1 MDSIQYEN
9 TIINMAVES
18 WRLSRLFIKAVSKLD
33 PSETNKYI
41 GQLRYFQKNIESS
54 LEDCNLK
61 IVNIEGQS
69 YDVGMAAVAMNIEDF
84 NENDVLLIESMIE
97 PIIMGED
104 GIKRQ
109 GIVMVK
115 KVEK

>member
-1 MDSIQYEN
+1 
-9 TIINMAVES
+9 MAVEN

-41 GQLRYFQKNIESS
+41 GQLRYFQKNIETT
-54 LEDCNLK
+54 LDDCNLK

-84 NENDVLLIESMIE
+84 EESDKLIIESMIE
-97 PIIMGED
+97 PIIMGID

-109 GIVMVK
+109 GMVMLR
-115 KVEK
+115 KVQA

>member
-1 MDSIQYEN
+1 MDTSQYEN
-9 TIINMAVES
+9 TIINMAVEN

-41 GQLRYFQKNIESS
+41 GQLRYFQKNIETT
-54 LEDCNLK
+54 LDDCNLK

-84 NENDVLLIESMIE
+84 EESDKLIIESMIE
-97 PIIMGED
+97 PIIMGID

-109 GIVMVK
+109 GMVMLR
-115 KVEK
+115 KVQA

>member
-1 MDSIQYEN
+1 MDSSQYEN
-9 TIINMAVES
+9 TIINMAIEN

-33 PSETNKYI
+33 QSETNKYI
-41 GQLRYFQKNIESS
+41 GQLRYFQKNIETT

-84 NENDVLLIESMIE
+84 EENDKLIIESMIE
-97 PIIMGED
+97 PIIMGND

-109 GIVMVK
+109 GMVMLR
-115 KVEK
+115 KVEV

>member
-1 MDSIQYEN
+1 MDTSQYEN
-9 TIINMAVES
+9 TIINMAVEN
-18 WRLSRLFIKAVSKLD
+18 WRLSRLFIKAVGKLD

-41 GQLRYFQKNIESS
+41 GQLRYFQKNIETT
-54 LEDCNLK
+54 LDDCNLK

-84 NENDVLLIESMIE
+84 EESDKLVVESMIE
-97 PIIMGED
+97 PIIMGID

-109 GIVMVK
+109 GMVMLR
-115 KVEK
+115 KVQA